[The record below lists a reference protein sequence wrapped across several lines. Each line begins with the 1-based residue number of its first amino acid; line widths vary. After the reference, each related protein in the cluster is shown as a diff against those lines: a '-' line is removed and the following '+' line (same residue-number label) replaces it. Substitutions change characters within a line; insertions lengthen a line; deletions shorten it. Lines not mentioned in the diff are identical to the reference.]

1 MESSKMTTEMENLKS
16 KLRTTWTA
24 GDFGRIAETYAPGA
38 AELVERLAIEKGS
51 RVLDAACGTGNLSLP
66 AARAGASVTGI
77 DLVPE
82 HISQAVSNSEIA
94 GLDAEFDIGDVEAL
108 PYRDATFDLVMTMF
122 GAMFAPRPDVTAS
135 ELKRVTKPGG
145 RIAMA
150 NWTPEGFIGQMFKAT
165 GKHVK
170 PAAGMPSPLLW
181 GVEDEVATRF
191 AEGIVDLKTE
201 RRTIWFNLPVS
212 PVETVEFFR
221 LYYGPTQKA
230 FASLDDAGQKALR
243 ADLESLWADHN
254 EATDGSTRVSSE
266 YLEVRA
272 IRSK

>member
-24 GDFGRIAETYAPGA
+24 GDFGRIAETYAQGA
-38 AELVERLAIEKGS
+38 AEFVERLAIEKGS